1 MCTWAASSVV
11 SHFNR
16 AGSDVFGAL
25 LDCSKA
31 FDMVEWVTLFKDLI
45 KRKVS
50 SVFLRVLL
58 FIYSEQT
65 CDVQWNG
72 KMSFKFGVRNGVR
85 QGAVSSPILFGLYVD
100 KLIHLLR
107 NSKLGCCIG
116 SSYYGIM
123 VYADDIIL
131 LCPSRMGLQAMM
143 DICQKFAV
151 NNNLKFSTHHDPV
164 KSKTKCIH
172 FSRKKLDL
180 AKIQLNGNDLPWVD
194 SAKHVGNVLERDNS
208 FSKDIRMKRGSF
220 IGRVHS
226 IFQEFHFANPIVK
239 MKMISLYASSFY
251 GSSLWNLFGGQCDRV
266 YAAWNNS
273 VRDAFAIPRASHRY
287 LVEEVGEHLHPMVM
301 LASRFLK
308 FHQSL
313 QKCSKPVVRYLCQL
327 SSMNQRTAYC
337 QNLTKVVDH
346 AMKDISAVSCNEL
359 KKTMKYCPV
368 PDEEEWRVALVKD
381 MLELRWNTV
390 EISVIEDQVDD
401 LDAAI
406 ENLCVM

>member
-1 MCTWAASSVV
+1 MINGPDILHKHLANLFRIFLIHGQVALILLLCSLIPIVKDNLCHITSSDNYRAIAKSSLILKLFDWVMLLSQGEKLSSDQLQFGYQKLSSTVMCTWAASSVV

-123 VYADDIIL
+123 VYADDIVL
-131 LCPSRMGLQAMM
+131 LCPSRIGLQAMM
-143 DICQKFAV
+143 DICQVF
-151 NNNLKFSTHHDPV
+151 
-164 KSKTKCIH
+164 
-172 FSRKKLDL
+172 
-180 AKIQLNGNDLPWVD
+180 
-194 SAKHVGNVLERDNS
+194 
-208 FSKDIRMKRGSF
+208 
-220 IGRVHS
+220 
-226 IFQEFHFANPIVK
+226 
-239 MKMISLYASSFY
+239 ISL
-251 GSSLWNLFGGQCDRV
+251 
-266 YAAWNNS
+266 
-273 VRDAFAIPRASHRY
+273 
-287 LVEEVGEHLHPMVM
+287 
-301 LASRFLK
+301 K
-308 FHQSL
+308 
-313 QKCSKPVVRYLCQL
+313 
-327 SSMNQRTAYC
+327 
-337 QNLTKVVDH
+337 
-346 AMKDISAVSCNEL
+346 
-359 KKTMKYCPV
+359 
-368 PDEEEWRVALVKD
+368 
-381 MLELRWNTV
+381 
-390 EISVIEDQVDD
+390 
-401 LDAAI
+401 
-406 ENLCVM
+406 